1 MLIEIPSTVSDIM
14 TREVVSV
21 DEDDSLQNLLE
32 SMRALRFRHLP
43 VTDDNRLIGLI
54 TERDLLRASS
64 SDLLPHGAAQSR
76 ELFERFRVRDVMVRD
91 VVVTHP
97 ETSIIGAAQL
107 LREKRVGCL
116 PVVDANN
123 VLLGILTTS
132 DCVGALAQAT
142 PQR

>member
-43 VTDDNRLIGLI
+43 VTDADRLIGLI

-64 SDLLPHGAAQSR
+64 SDLLPHGASQSR

-91 VVVTHP
+91 VVVVHP
-97 ETSIIGAAQL
+97 ETSVLVAAQR
-107 LREKRVGCL
+107 LREKRLGCL
-116 PVVDANN
+116 PVVDSNN
-123 VLLGILTTS
+123 VLVGILTTS
-132 DCVGALAQAT
+132 DCIGALARAT
-142 PQR
+142 PHR

>member
-1 MLIEIPSTVSDIM
+1 MLIEIPSTVSEIM
-14 TREVVSV
+14 TREVISV

-43 VTDDNRLIGLI
+43 VTDDDRLIGLI
-54 TERDLLRASS
+54 TERDLLRAST
-64 SDLLPHGAAQSR
+64 SDLLPHSSAQGR

-91 VVVTHP
+91 VAVVHP
-97 ETSIIGAAQL
+97 ETTVIGAAQL

-116 PVVDANN
+116 PVIDANN

-132 DCVGALAQAT
+132 DCVAALARAT